1 MTFHDYA
8 FTQFQH
14 LPAYE
19 ITIIEEATA
28 SFGNGLYYKYVEIEN
43 STFIFSND
51 LELES
56 NGEMCV
62 LFWLGENSQIVLATN
77 VAR

>member
-1 MTFHDYA
+1 MTFHYYA
-8 FTQFQH
+8 LHFQH

-19 ITIIEEATA
+19 ITIIDESTA

-51 LELES
+51 LELQS
-56 NGEMCV
+56 SSGEMCV
-62 LFWLGENSQIVLATN
+62 LFWLGENSQIVLVTN
-77 VAR
+77 AVR